1 MQGIPGP
8 GVGPGGAKAPAC
20 DSDPAPGGA
29 SPRQNFFG
37 PAPGGAFAPAEN
49 LDPAPGGAFAPAEA
63 ADPAPGGAKAPAA
76 PDIYISD
83 VFLLGAA
90 ISLKMQQKES
100 WFSFFCLNDAKT

>member
-1 MQGIPGP
+1 MSAICIFDAGAGGP
-8 GVGPGGAKAPAC
+8 GN
-20 DSDPAPGGA
+20 PAPGGA
-29 SPRQNFFG
+29 SPRQKIF
-37 PAPGGAFAPAEN
+37 
-49 LDPAPGGAFAPAEA
+49 
-63 ADPAPGGAKAPAA
+63 DPAPGGAKAPAA